1 MSAAA
6 MQTTIFRACCVIAT
20 ALFLVPLPVVSQA
33 ARAQTFEFAIWYSD
47 RDFYADHV
55 RKWVGDIEKATEGRV
70 KIKLHYSGALVPA
83 KETVNAV
90 RSGAAG
96 GGTTSI
102 SFLAGMFRP
111 LSYMEPLLW
120 VPADPKVATE
130 TMRKILPHARAL
142 METRGLKL
150 MFAFPSAGL
159 VTNCINGH
167 VKTLADWKGKKVRAA
182 GRWQGIQ
189 LRAVGAAPVAIDPGE
204 VYIALQN
211 KTVDCMMF
219 LANLTLSAKIQE
231 VAPYITYW
239 RDGANASAYYF
250 NLDQWNKIAAKDQ
263 KAIQDI
269 SDRVVGETAPKLVQ
283 MQLDSIKALEKAGA
297 KVYMATDKEIA
308 EFKQATMAVW
318 DDVNKIAGPAGKPI
332 ADVVLPLQK

>member
-1 MSAAA
+1 MTLATHLKTSAMLVAGAIAVLVGSAAP
-6 MQTTIFRACCVIAT
+6 T
-20 ALFLVPLPVVSQA
+20 
-33 ARAQTFEFAIWYSD
+33 RAQTFEFAVWYSD
-47 RDFYADHV
+47 RDFYAEHA
-55 RKWVGDIEKATEGRV
+55 RKWASEIEQRTQGRV
-70 KIKLHYSGALVPA
+70 KIKLHFSGALVPA

-102 SFLAGMFRP
+102 SFVAGLVRP

-120 VPADPKVATE
+120 IPADPKIATE
-130 TMRKILPHARAL
+130 TMNKLLAPSRAL
-142 METRGLKL
+142 MEKRGLKL
-150 MFAFPSAGL
+150 MFTFPSAGL

-167 VKTLADWKGKKVRAA
+167 IKKVADWKGKKIRAA

-231 VAPYITYW
+231 VAPDITYW
-239 RDGANASAYYF
+239 RDGANASMYYL
-250 NLDQWNKIAAKDQ
+250 NLDQWNKVSPGDQ
-263 KAIQDI
+263 KIMLEV
-269 SDRVVGETAPKLVQ
+269 SDKMVAESAPRLVQ
-283 MQLDSIKALEKAGA
+283 MQEDAIEAVATAGA
-297 KVYMATDKEIA
+297 KVYRASDAEIS
-308 EFKQATMAVW
+308 
-318 DDVNKIAGPAGKPI
+318 D
-332 ADVVLPLQK
+332 L

>member
-1 MSAAA
+1 MTLAKSRKNLKTTAMLVATVLAAVA
-6 MQTTIFRACCVIAT
+6 GLA
-20 ALFLVPLPVVSQA
+20 SS
-33 ARAQTFEFAIWYSD
+33 ARAQTFEFAVWYSD
-47 RDFYADHV
+47 RDFYAEHARRWASEV
-55 RKWVGDIEKATEGRV
+55 EKATQGRV
-70 KIKLHYSGALVPA
+70 KIKLHFSGALVPA

-90 RSGAAG
+90 RSGAVG

-102 SFLAGMFRP
+102 SFTAGLVRP

-120 VPADPKVATE
+120 IPADPKIATE
-130 TMRKILPHARAL
+130 TMNKLLAPSRAL
-142 METRGLKL
+142 MEKRGLKL
-150 MFAFPSAGL
+150 MFTFPSAGL

-167 VKTLADWKGKKVRAA
+167 IKKSADWKGKKIRAA

-239 RDGANASAYYF
+239 RDGANASMYYL
-250 NLDQWNKIAAKDQ
+250 NLDQWNKVSPADQ
-263 KAIQDI
+263 KIMLEI
-269 SDRVVGETAPKLVQ
+269 SDKMVAEAAPRLVQ
-283 MQLDSIKALEKAGA
+283 MQEDAIEALAKAGA
-297 KVYMATDKEIA
+297 KVYRASDAEISDMKKA
-308 EFKQATMAVW
+308 MAVVW
-318 DDVNKIAGPAGKPI
+318 KDVEKVAGPEGKPFAEVI
-332 ADVVLPLQK
+332 LPLQK